1 MISHRCHSLALALLA
16 IAITGKANADEAND
30 LAKSASILFEQIA
43 SKAGSAI
50 SFNNGQVI
58 SGDKRIR
65 VTPVSEN
72 VLKQAGRFISA
83 ARFEIS
89 VDDKR
94 RPELTF
100 GSVGI
105 GDSGADATQTAV
117 AEWYMA
123 AGRALFSAIGGQPPD
138 IRADDL
144 SIYAGLMGIRG
155 ERPEGWLD
163 GTPKTNQQIIEV
175 LRKHLP
181 AGGALSAIDLKIMV
195 KANASV
201 EGQCMIDGKESVAA
215 IADLKRLPWPTAK
228 DSYMFKQA
236 YVVARK

>member
-1 MISHRCHSLALALLA
+1 MISHRRHFFALALMA
-16 IAITGKANADEAND
+16 IAITGKAKADEEND
-30 LAKSASILFEQIA
+30 LAKSASILFGQIA

-50 SFNNGQVI
+50 SFENGQVI
-58 SGDKRIR
+58 SGNKRIR
-65 VTPVSEN
+65 VTAVSEN

-89 VDDKR
+89 IDDTK

-100 GSVGI
+100 GSIGI
-105 GDSGADATQTAV
+105 GDSGADASQTAV
-117 AEWYMA
+117 TEWYLL
-123 AGRALFSAIGGQPPD
+123 AGRALFAGIGGQPPD

-144 SIYAGLMGIRG
+144 SIYVGLMGIRG

-163 GTPKTNQQIIEV
+163 GTTKMNQQIIEV

-181 AGGALSAIDLKIMV
+181 AAGVLSAIDLKMMV
-195 KANASV
+195 KANASI
-201 EGQCMIDGKESVAA
+201 EGQCMIDGKESVDA
-215 IADLKRLPWPTAK
+215 IADLKSLPWPATK